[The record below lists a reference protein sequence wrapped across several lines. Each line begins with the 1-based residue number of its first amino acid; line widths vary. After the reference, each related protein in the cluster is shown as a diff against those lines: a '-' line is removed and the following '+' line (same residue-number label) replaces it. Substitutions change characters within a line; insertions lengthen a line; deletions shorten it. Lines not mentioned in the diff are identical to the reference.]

1 MFPSNDRIP
10 QASNPLPKPSNEHR
24 VWHPSQCSV
33 TVFTS
38 RMHLTVPVA
47 AVCSAYMEIL
57 GKEPHPKEERKV
69 LILALPSVA

>member
-1 MFPSNDRIP
+1 
-10 QASNPLPKPSNEHR
+10 
-24 VWHPSQCSV
+24 
-33 TVFTS
+33 
-38 RMHLTVPVA
+38 MHLTVPVA